1 MTCNVD
7 PDEVSAVQTHNDE
20 SIEQVEANG
29 RDDEQVHG
37 SNVRCVVPQEGAP
50 SLTWR
55 PASFDHVL
63 GDARLRDF
71 EPELEQFAV
80 DARRSPK
87 RVLDAHPPDQRTEV
101 CLDLRPPSPR
111 ARFPTPITAKS
122 GPMPTHER
130 LRLDDREDLQ
140 DRRKPSIQL
149 NQEPAI
155 VVGQPD
161 TASHL
166 ALQND
171 QLMSENR
178 IPCLK
183 PAPRLKWRGQDGQHQ
198 T

>member
-101 CLDLRPPSPR
+101 CLDLRPPSAW

-130 LRLDDREDLQ
+130 LGLDDREDLQ

-171 QLMSENR
+171 QLMSEHR
-178 IPCLK
+178 ILCLK
-183 PAPRLKWRGQDGQHQ
+183 PAPRLKWRGQDNQHE

>member
-7 PDEVSAVQTHNDE
+7 PDKVSPVQTHDDE
-20 SIEQVEANG
+20 GIEQVEANG

-87 RVLDAHPPDQRTEV
+87 RVLDAHPPDQRTQV
-101 CLDLRPPSPR
+101 RINLRPPSAW

-130 LRLDDREDLQ
+130 LGLDDREDLQ

-171 QLMSENR
+171 QLMSEHR
-178 IPCLK
+178 ILCLK